1 MVQAKCLTDNGSGTG
16 VPPVCSVPDKTTVG
30 LKLTGGAPVPLR
42 RRFDNDPVGVVL
54 LLGMTNGSTTVS
66 VKIPAR
72 ILERIPAPGNGRS
85 RFIVRALEKEI
96 ERQRPTEWKPTTK
109 RGRMFAK
116 ILKAGEK
123 ERGPRLSEEEFE
135 RELRERRGRNF

>member
-1 MVQAKCLTDNGSGTG
+1 MVQAKCLTIFMERRPPARLVVKNSRRAGS
-16 VPPVCSVPDKTTVG
+16 
-30 LKLTGGAPVPLR
+30 R
-42 RRFDNDPVGVVL
+42 RSISRFDNDPVGVVL
-54 LLGMTNGSTTVS
+54 LLCMTNGSTTVS

-109 RGRMFAK
+109 RGRRYAK

-123 ERGPRLSEEEFE
+123 ERGPFISLDELE
-135 RELRERRGRNF
+135 REIKERRGRNF

>member
-1 MVQAKCLTDNGSGTG
+1 MVI
-16 VPPVCSVPDKTTVG
+16 
-30 LKLTGGAPVPLR
+30 
-42 RRFDNDPVGVVL
+42 
-54 LLGMTNGSTTVS
+54 LLGMTNTTTTVS

-96 ERQRPTEWKPTTK
+96 ERQRPAEWKPTTK

-116 ILKAGEK
+116 LLEAGKA
-123 ERGPRLSEEEFE
+123 ERGPFMSLDELE
-135 RELRERRGRNF
+135 REIMERKGRNF

>member
-1 MVQAKCLTDNGSGTG
+1 MVIL
-16 VPPVCSVPDKTTVG
+16 
-30 LKLTGGAPVPLR
+30 
-42 RRFDNDPVGVVL
+42 F
-54 LLGMTNGSTTVS
+54 GMTNRTTTVS

-85 RFIVRALEKEI
+85 RFIIRALEKEI
-96 ERQRPTEWKPTTK
+96 ERQHPAEWKPTTR

-116 ILKAGEK
+116 LLEAGKA
-123 ERGPRLSEEEFE
+123 ERYPLLNEEEFE